1 MIISQLAQGRI
12 MKKTLL
18 VTFLIF
24 FNISSAYPNC
34 ELLNSSFDLSSK
46 QEITKSDKA
55 FIFMTDHLTW
65 RGLFKKMKSIYPI

>member
-1 MIISQLAQGRI
+1 MNYE
-12 MKKTLL
+12 KDLL
-18 VTFLIF
+18 VIFLIF

-55 FIFMTDHLTW
+55 FIFYDGSLNMEGFVQKDEINISEL
-65 RGLFKKMKSIYPI
+65 IIII